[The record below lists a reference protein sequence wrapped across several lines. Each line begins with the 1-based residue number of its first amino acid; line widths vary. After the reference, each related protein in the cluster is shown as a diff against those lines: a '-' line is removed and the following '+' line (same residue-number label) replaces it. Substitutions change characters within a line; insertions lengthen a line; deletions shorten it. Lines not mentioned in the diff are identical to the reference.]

1 MSIVDQLN
9 NHVFPNALA
18 HLQVSVKDYSVKSI
32 EQIPQDEADTMAA
45 KKTSSAKQ
53 SSSNESSKQHK
64 SAEVDLIWKHLGLGN
79 IDISY
84 ACCGYTLDGRPILN
98 QDELT
103 NLLINYGFTMPS
115 ILEFIDDF
123 AQQSIASANSPIIMY
138 SANTAKIMT
147 EIEPIAGK
155 K

>member
-1 MSIVDQLN
+1 MNVVDQVN
-9 NHVFPNALA
+9 SRVYPNALA
-18 HLQVSVKDYSVKSI
+18 QLQVSVKDYSIKNMGTLIDKV
-32 EQIPQDEADTMAA
+32 DNMAA
-45 KKTSSAKQ
+45 KKKDTDQNKEHVQ
-53 SSSNESSKQHK
+53 KKTHSNTEI
-64 SAEVDLIWKHLGLGN
+64 DLIWKHLGLGN

-84 ACCGYTLDGRPILN
+84 ACCGYTLDGRPVLN

-123 AQQSIASANSPIIMY
+123 AQQSMTSANSPIIMY

-147 EIEPIAGK
+147 EIKPILEK
-155 K
+155 N

>member
-1 MSIVDQLN
+1 MNVVDQVN
-9 NHVFPNALA
+9 SRVYPNALA
-18 HLQVSVKDYSVKSI
+18 HLQVSVKDYSIKSI
-32 EQIPQDEADTMAA
+32 RTTIDKADNMAA
-45 KKTSSAKQ
+45 KNKDGGQNKE
-53 SSSNESSKQHK
+53 SNHRKNHNNVEI
-64 SAEVDLIWKHLGLGN
+64 DLIWKHLGLGN

-84 ACCGYTLDGRPILN
+84 ACCGYTLDGRPVLN

-123 AQQSIASANSPIIMY
+123 AQQSITSANSPIIMY

-147 EIEPIAGK
+147 EIEPILEK

>member
-1 MSIVDQLN
+1 MNVVDQVN
-9 NHVFPNALA
+9 SRVYPNALA
-18 HLQVSVKDYSVKSI
+18 QLQVSVKDYSIKSI
-32 EQIPQDEADTMAA
+32 GTLIDETDNMAA
-45 KKTSSAKQ
+45 KNKDNEQNKE
-53 SSSNESSKQHK
+53 SNHRKNHSN
-64 SAEVDLIWKHLGLGN
+64 AEIDLIWKHLGLGN

-84 ACCGYTLDGRPILN
+84 ACCGYTLDGRPVLN

-103 NLLINYGFTMPS
+103 NLLINYGFAMPS

-123 AQQSIASANSPIIMY
+123 AQQSMTSVNSPIIMY

-147 EIEPIAGK
+147 EIEPILEK

>member
-1 MSIVDQLN
+1 MNVVDQVN
-9 NHVFPNALA
+9 SRVYPNALA
-18 HLQVSVKDYSVKSI
+18 QLQVSVKDYSIKNMGTLI
-32 EQIPQDEADTMAA
+32 DEADNMAA
-45 KKTSSAKQ
+45 KKKDTDQNKGHIQ
-53 SSSNESSKQHK
+53 KKTHSN
-64 SAEVDLIWKHLGLGN
+64 AEIDLIWKHLGLGN
-79 IDISY
+79 VDISY
-84 ACCGYTLDGRPILN
+84 ACCGYTLDGRPVLN

-123 AQQSIASANSPIIMY
+123 AQQSITSANSPIIMY

>member
-1 MSIVDQLN
+1 MNVVDQVN
-9 NHVFPNALA
+9 SRVYPNALA
-18 HLQVSVKDYSVKSI
+18 QLQVSVKDYSIKSI
-32 EQIPQDEADTMAA
+32 GTTINEADNMAA
-45 KKTSSAKQ
+45 KNKDGGQNKENNHRKKHGNT
-53 SSSNESSKQHK
+53 EI
-64 SAEVDLIWKHLGLGN
+64 DLIWKHLGLGN

-123 AQQSIASANSPIIMY
+123 AQQSMTSANSPIIMY

-147 EIEPIAGK
+147 EIESILEK